1 MEGIEG
7 THGIGA
13 DALSKGLEHLGL
25 TITTGQAP
33 HQTALRCLV
42 DSAALLACARKGHLV
57 LCLCARRPRSL

>member
-25 TITTGQAP
+25 TITTAQAP
-33 HQTALRCLV
+33 HQSRDVLA
-42 DSAALLACARKGHLV
+42 DSAALLACARKGATRV
-57 LCLCARRPRSL
+57 VFVRW

>member
-1 MEGIEG
+1 VVFRDMEGIEG

-33 HQTALRCLV
+33 HQTALC
-42 DSAALLACARKGHLV
+42 C
-57 LCLCARRPRSL
+57 